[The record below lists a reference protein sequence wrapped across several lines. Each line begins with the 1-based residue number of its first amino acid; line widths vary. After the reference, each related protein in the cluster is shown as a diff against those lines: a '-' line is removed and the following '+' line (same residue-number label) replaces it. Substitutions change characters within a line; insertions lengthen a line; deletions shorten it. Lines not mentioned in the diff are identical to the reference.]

1 MISVV
6 RDYLSGTLLWG
17 GCEFDTFC
25 VTRHIYKVG
34 KGEMDVTRMYFM
46 LQGQILN
53 GQMDVNM
60 IHFMLLHR
68 IYKIRKKSYQGLHK
82 TSRHPTFQ
90 GHRNLCPQCTFQLS
104 VCSYLAQCPQCAFQ
118 LSVCTS
124 YLAQCLQCAFQLSV
138 RSSYLAQC
146 PQCAFQLS
154 VCSYLAQCLQC
165 AFQLS
170 VCSYLA
176 QCLQCAFQASV
187 CSCYLAQ
194 TRSVQDGASY
204 IVSGFPC

>member
-138 RSSYLAQC
+138 
-146 PQCAFQLS
+146 
-154 VCSYLAQCLQC
+154 
-165 AFQLS
+165 
-170 VCSYLA
+170 CSYLA